1 MVNLQKYSL
10 FLRLRMII
18 TTDDKLK
25 EILQTSKT
33 IAVVGFSSN
42 PTKAAHIIPKH
53 MQSVGY
59 NVIPINPFSDHILGK
74 KAYNSIE
81 EVDTKIDILN
91 IFRPSAEVIEVVQ
104 NSLNNKP
111 KYIWMQLGIENTDAA
126 KIASDNRIDVIM
138 NKCIGAEYDR
148 LMK

>member
-1 MVNLQKYSL
+1 
-10 FLRLRMII
+10 MII

-104 NSLNNKP
+104 KSLNNKP

>member
-1 MVNLQKYSL
+1 ML
-10 FLRLRMII
+10 I
-18 TTDDKLK
+18 TTDEKLK
-25 EILQTSKT
+25 EILQACKT

-111 KYIWMQLGIENTDAA
+111 KYIWMQLGIENTEAA
-126 KIASDNRIDVIM
+126 KIASDNGIDVVM